1 MLARISSFL
10 KSYGIIDWIFAIAFF
25 AASFCIDSKDFSDD
39 FVPYFISDIDHP
51 LKAKTDSKPYLLISV
66 LVLGAF
72 CVIFVSLVN
81 YQNLS
86 FIRIL
91 SCYFFSIGLAFLIS
105 SSLKIMVGRPRPDT
119 KTLCG
124 NDGSYSDCQATLCNS
139 DLRKQFRSFP
149 STHATISMASGVF
162 ITNLMCEEWK
172 SFSMVF
178 ALFKFLPILLALF
191 VGISRIIDRAQH
203 IDDVVMGFLI
213 GFLVSSVMF
222 RSLIDTLKKE
232 RKELK
237 QAELSTVNSA
247 AVNTY
252 I

>member
-1 MLARISSFL
+1 M
-10 KSYGIIDWIFAIAFF
+10 
-25 AASFCIDSKDFSDD
+25 
-39 FVPYFISDIDHP
+39 
-51 LKAKTDSKPYLLISV
+51 
-66 LVLGAF
+66 
-72 CVIFVSLVN
+72 
-81 YQNLS
+81 
-86 FIRIL
+86 
-91 SCYFFSIGLAFLIS
+91 
-105 SSLKIMVGRPRPDT
+105 
-119 KTLCG
+119 
-124 NDGSYSDCQATLCNS
+124 
-139 DLRKQFRSFP
+139 
-149 STHATISMASGVF
+149 
-162 ITNLMCEEWK
+162 
-172 SFSMVF
+172 
-178 ALFKFLPILLALF
+178 FKFLPILLALF